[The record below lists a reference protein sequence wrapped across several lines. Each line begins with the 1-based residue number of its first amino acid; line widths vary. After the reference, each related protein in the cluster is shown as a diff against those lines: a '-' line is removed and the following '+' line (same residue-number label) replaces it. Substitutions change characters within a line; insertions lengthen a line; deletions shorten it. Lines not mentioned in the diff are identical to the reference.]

1 MSYAKDI
8 IIPKVKGVFRT
19 VFLYVGQGESTLLVI
34 PDGQGWKYMLVDT
47 NTDTERG
54 GINIPKLLE
63 DLLDDGLD
71 IFVNT
76 HPHNDHLK
84 GVKEINAI
92 VPIKQVWHSGHKPS
106 KNHEEAYQE
115 LKNIIEHIGNGNVFL
130 LKGSTD
136 ENKLDDAY
144 VSLGGI
150 GFNVLAP
157 AEYVA
162 DDIEDE
168 KPEDRY
174 KRIHEQCSVIKFFYG
189 VDRKCILIT
198 GDADK
203 TAWQKYITDYHAE
216 RLAADVFSAPH
227 HGSITFFKIDNEE
240 AYEEHMEYIRPS
252 HLVISAPKKSESPHS
267 HPDDDAIKIY
277 KKYIDETNIYHLGKN
292 RECLIVDIYEDGD
305 LDIIVDKDLVEHYG
319 FSEEKDSGKYLGAS
333 VGAITSRMDRKPMGR
348 DEVV

>member
-8 IIPKVKGVFRT
+8 IIPKVKSVFRT
-19 VFLYVGQGESTLLVI
+19 VFLYVGQGESVLLLI

-47 NTDTERG
+47 NTDIKSG
-54 GINIPKLLE
+54 GINMPKLLE

-76 HPHNDHLK
+76 HPHNDHLN
-84 GVKEINAI
+84 GVKEINAK

-106 KNHEEAYQE
+106 KNHDEAYEE
-115 LKNIIEHIGNGNVFL
+115 LKSIIKHIGNENVFL
-130 LKGSTD
+130 LKGSKE
-136 ENKLDDAY
+136 ENKLDDSSI
-144 VSLGGI
+144 SLGKI

-157 AEYVA
+157 AEYVT

-174 KRIHEQCSVIKFFYG
+174 KRIHEQCAVIKFFYG

-203 TAWQKYITDYHAE
+203 TAWQKHITKYHAQ
-216 RLAADVFSAPH
+216 RLASDVLSAPH
-227 HGSITFFKIDNEE
+227 HGSINFFKMGDETV
-240 AYEEHMEYIRPS
+240 YKEHMEHIRPS
-252 HLVISAPKKSESPHS
+252 HLIISAPKQSESPHG
-267 HPDDDAIKIY
+267 HPDDDAVKIY
-277 KKYIDETNIYHLGKN
+277 KEYIDEVNIHHLGKN

-305 LDIIVDKDLVEHYG
+305 LDIIVDKDLVEHYC
-319 FSEEKDSGKYLGAS
+319 FKEEDDSGKYIGVAS
-333 VGAITSRMDRKPMGR
+333 IGAIASRIDKKPMGMR
-348 DEVV
+348 